1 MNRILCINNIDDIKR
16 ELSRIG
22 VSTQGIEAMSLKS
35 TGIAL
40 KLKNIRIGAANIIK
54 QNMLSIGG
62 DAAVS
67 KGVVNGKKE
76 ISDVIILGNIS
87 ELQKLIDKLSYQD
100 IFEIPEIRKNIKQ
113 LLNLYY
119 YPKHNELNCRGYKFS
134 LDKPLLMGI
143 LNITPDS
150 FYDGNKYLNK
160 EEALTHCEDMIKQGV
175 DIIDIGGESTRP
187 GAESVSIT
195 QEIDR
200 VMPILEQIVKNFNV
214 PVSIDTYK
222 SEVAKI
228 ALEIGAN
235 MVNDISALTFD
246 ENMGKILASYVDV
259 PVVLMHIKGTPKNM
273 QINPS
278 YKDVIEEIMEFLD
291 NAINRAK
298 QFGIKDENII
308 IDPGIGFGKRLQDNI
323 TIIKKLAEFK
333 PLDKPIL
340 VGTSRKSFIGHI
352 LNLELEERLTG
363 TIAANLLCLIN
374 GANILRVHDITPHR
388 HLIDFWQY
396 FTNYNITN

>member
-160 EEALTHCEDMIKQGV
+160 KEALTHCEDMIKQGV

-352 LNLELEERLTG
+352 LNLELEKRLTG

>member
-259 PVVLMHIKGTPKNM
+259 PIVLMHIKGTPKNM

>member
-67 KGVVNGKKE
+67 RGVVNGKKE

>member
-160 EEALTHCEDMIKQGV
+160 EKALTHCEDMIKQGV

-352 LNLELEERLTG
+352 LNLELEKRLTG